1 MEARMALDANI
12 VWKSGLEFSAHLD
25 GFSFAIDAAP
35 EFGGANKGPRPKG
48 LTLVSLAGCTGL
60 DVISILKKMRITP
73 DYFEVAA
80 SATVAETHPKRI
92 TTVLVRYIF
101 KGQNLPA
108 DKIAHAVELSE
119 TQYCGVSATLRPGVV
134 ITSQIEINGQVVAKP
149 A

>member
-1 MEARMALDANI
+1 MALDAKI
-12 VWKSGLEFSAHLD
+12 TWTSGMEFRAQLD
-25 GFSFAIDAAP
+25 GFDFSIDAAP

-73 DYFEVAA
+73 VSFEIAT
-80 SATVAETHPKRI
+80 SATLAETHPKKI
-92 TTVLVRYIF
+92 IAILVRYIF
-101 KGQNLPA
+101 TGPDLPA

-119 TQYCGVSATLRPGVV
+119 TQYCGVSATLKPGVA
-134 ITSQIEINGQVVAKP
+134 ITSQIEINGLVVTKP